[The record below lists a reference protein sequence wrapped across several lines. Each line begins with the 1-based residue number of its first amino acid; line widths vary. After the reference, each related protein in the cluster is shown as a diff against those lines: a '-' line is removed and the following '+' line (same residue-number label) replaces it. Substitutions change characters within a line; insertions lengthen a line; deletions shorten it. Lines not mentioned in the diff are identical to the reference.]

1 MLSKFKEYKNLV
13 EKQSE
18 CKIKCLRIDREEKY
32 ISHDFDVYCKEN
44 GIVYQLTCHKLH
56 NRMKYQR

>member
-1 MLSKFKEYKNLV
+1 VLSKFKEYKNLV

-18 CKIKCLRIDREEKY
+18 CKIKCLRTDREEKY

-44 GIVYQLTCHKLH
+44 GIVHQLT
-56 NRMKYQR
+56 MPQTP